1 MRLLKHQCHL
11 SNQPVD
17 GYLKNIL
24 MGTLNE
30 GLGFNHPYSLPTSV
44 KVELEVK
51 NCELWFSFN
60 LDESFGHQLQTIFN
74 ISDFATVKRV
84 GLVDFQPSTKIC
96 SNSVLYVTVEDMEF
110 SKAGNVLSLVCS
122 PTGKINFAPLINF
135 ASILPNTSIPPPSI
149 QNSTAATP
157 TTFNPNPTL
166 QQQFNNSSPNRA
178 NNAPIAPWQNG
189 ASYNIPRHSTPNS
202 RPTRPTTPS
211 PFPAVNPRFLGAT
224 QKRFPT
230 NRFSSSSD
238 PGQQNHLRFVRNLNR
253 SRFNSHHTYETVS
266 NNTSDTESQAETI
279 QKKAKRNRI
288 LMYHY

>member
-1 MRLLKHQCHL
+1 MDTFSINLSQGNQLILNQQLQELKVRLLKHQCHL

-135 ASILPNTSIPPPSI
+135 ASILPNT
-149 QNSTAATP
+149 T
-157 TTFNPNPTL
+157 
-166 QQQFNNSSPNRA
+166 
-178 NNAPIAPWQNG
+178 
-189 ASYNIPRHSTPNS
+189 IPR
-202 RPTRPTTPS
+202 
-211 PFPAVNPRFLGAT
+211 
-224 QKRFPT
+224 
-230 NRFSSSSD
+230 
-238 PGQQNHLRFVRNLNR
+238 PG
-253 SRFNSHHTYETVS
+253 
-266 NNTSDTESQAETI
+266 
-279 QKKAKRNRI
+279 KK
-288 LMYHY
+288 L